1 MGMFE
6 SEKEVSVLNRVY
18 GEENLAK
25 EQARYEHLVTK
36 FKENFGEGKVDF
48 FSAPGRTEILGNH
61 TDHNHGKVLTA
72 SIAMDTI
79 AAARKNGTSLVH
91 VISEGYKAIT
101 IDL

>member
-6 SEKEVSVLNRVY
+6 SEKEVSVLSSVY

-25 EQARYEHLVTK
+25 EQARYEHLATK

-48 FSAPGRTEILGNH
+48 FTAPGRTEILGNH

-72 SIAMDTI
+72 
-79 AAARKNGTSLVH
+79 KYCNGYHCS
-91 VISEGYKAIT
+91 SKKKRNFSGSCNQ
-101 IDL
+101 